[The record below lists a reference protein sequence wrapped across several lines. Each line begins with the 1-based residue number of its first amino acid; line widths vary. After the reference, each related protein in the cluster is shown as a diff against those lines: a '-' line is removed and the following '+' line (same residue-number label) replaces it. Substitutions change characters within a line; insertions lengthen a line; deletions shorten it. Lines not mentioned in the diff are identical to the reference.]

1 MIRCTNHK
9 DGDKEMKIDTGL
21 EDQLIEPWARRR
33 HKDRLREDGQKI
45 KLFRFTDVLG
55 CTPKVLDVVCEY

>member
-1 MIRCTNHK
+1 
-9 DGDKEMKIDTGL
+9 MKIDTGL